1 MSVKKYL
8 TKRNGYILLIIIAVL
23 TAYISTTDGGD
34 FDVYLGAAKKL
45 NDGQNIYAP
54 PFVKGLQYYYSVFFA
69 LLLIP
74 FHKFIFVTEFI
85 WLLASYYW
93 LYRIWLLC
101 KDYFHVERL
110 TAKQQNQWLLFTFL
124 LALQFIMYNISVI
137 QVTIFLLWAIL
148 ESLRLIQQKKEIT
161 AGLLLALIINIKVMP
176 ILMLPYLFYR
186 GYFKTIV
193 TIIIASVALIYLPA
207 IFIGNE
213 YNNFLLAEWWKI
225 INPQNKEHLFETN
238 IGPHSLVALI
248 PVYLTDTTGDL
259 AFKRN
264 FVNLDAATV
273 TTIIN
278 ACRLLLLA
286 ISLCY
291 LRSMPFKKENNKL
304 KSFWE
309 IAYFLLIIPLLMPH
323 QMKYAF
329 LFSLPMI
336 MYVLYFYLLTWK
348 EPRTAG
354 YKVIFIL
361 FAITILFYS
370 PIYGRDLIGKFLFR
384 YTQHFRYL
392 TIATLLLIP
401 VSLYCNPKKI
411 AVNAR
416 NT

>member
-1 MSVKKYL
+1 MSLKKYV
-8 TKRNGYILLIIIAVL
+8 TKKNGYILLIIIAVV
-23 TAYISTTDGGD
+23 TSIISTTDGGD

-45 NDGQNIYAP
+45 SDGQNIYAP

-93 LYRIWLLC
+93 LYRIWQLC
-101 KDYFHVERL
+101 KDYFDIDRL
-110 TAKQQNQWLLFTFL
+110 TGKQQNQWLLFTFL

-176 ILMLPYLFYR
+176 VLILPYLFYR
-186 GYFKTIV
+186 GYFKSII

-207 IFIGNE
+207 IFIGND

-248 PVYLTDTTGDL
+248 PVYLIDTTGDL
-259 AFKRN
+259 PYKRN

-273 TTIIN
+273 KLVIN
-278 ACRLLLLA
+278 ISRLLLLA
-286 ISLCY
+286 ISFFY
-291 LRSMPFKKENNKL
+291 LRSMPFRKETNKL

-309 IAYFLLIIPLLMPH
+309 ISYFLLIIPLLMPH

-336 MYVLYFYLLTWK
+336 MYLLYFYFVTWK
-348 EPRTAG
+348 LPRSTA
-354 YKVIFIL
+354 YTIVLIVFLVTQIF
-361 FAITILFYS
+361 FYS
-370 PIYGRDLIGKFLFR
+370 PVYGRDLIGKFLFN

-401 VSLYCNPKKI
+401 VSLYCSPKKI
-411 AVNAR
+411 SAVKKV
-416 NT
+416 